1 MIEEIRIRDLGVI
14 SESTL
19 PLGPGLSVVS
29 GETGAGKTMVVTA
42 VGLLLGNR
50 ADAGAV
56 RNGAKS
62 ASAEA
67 TLTLPA
73 GHAALKRAQE
83 AGADVDEFDGG
94 AQLILARTVSAD
106 GRSRAHV
113 GGRSAP
119 IGVLTELGET
129 LVAVHGQSDQIRLKN
144 PAAQR
149 EALDKFAAEAQKSFP
164 SAMASYSGVFG
175 RWKAAQAELE
185 LLRTSSRERLRE
197 AESLTAA
204 LAEIDVVS
212 PLPAEDEVLKAEAVK
227 LGNVEELRRASLG
240 AHEALIAED
249 YGDGQDAVTLV
260 DTAKRLLEGVADA
273 DDELAETAKRVSEVG
288 YLLAD
293 IARDLVGYATSLD
306 SEGPGRLSEVEDRR
320 GELAVLV
327 RKYAPNIDGVLL
339 WAEQARVRLNELTDD
354 SGRIEKLETELA
366 GSLVELAARAAEVT
380 KLRRAAA
387 EKLSRQVSAELK
399 ALAMP
404 DAKLVIEITPAERG
418 IHGADDI
425 AFLLQPHAGSLPRPL
440 GKGASG
446 GELSRVMLALE
457 VVLATVDP
465 VPTFVFDE
473 VDSGVGGKAAVE
485 IGRRLAML
493 ARHVQVLV
501 VTHLPQVAAFADQHI
516 LVTKSSVS
524 KNSGAGITTSNVRLL
539 NDEERVRELARMLAG
554 QEDSATAQAHAKEL
568 LADARRGAA

>member
-42 VGLLLGNR
+42 VGLLLGKK

-56 RNGAKS
+56 RNGAKA

-67 TLTLPA
+67 TLVLPT
-73 GHAALKRAQE
+73 GHPALVRALE
-83 AGADVDEFDGG
+83 AGADLDEVDGG
-94 AQLILARTVSAD
+94 AQLILARTVNAD

-119 IGVLTELGET
+119 IGVLNELGEA

-149 EALDKFAAEAQKSFP
+149 VALDKFAAEALKGFSATQKTYRS
-164 SAMASYSGVFG
+164 VFE
-175 RWKAAQAELE
+175 RWRATGAEL
-185 LLRTSSRERLRE
+185 LALRSASRERLRE
-197 AESLTAA
+197 AESLATA
-204 LAEIDVVS
+204 LAEIDTVA
-212 PLPAEDEVLKAEAVK
+212 PLPAEDELLKAQAVK
-227 LGNVEELRRASLG
+227 LGNVEELRKATLG
-240 AHEALIAED
+240 AHEALSAAD
-249 YGDGQDAVTLV
+249 YGDGLDAATLV
-260 DTAKRLLEGVADA
+260 DTARRLVETVAESDEELAQTTKRL
-273 DDELAETAKRVSEVG
+273 SEVG

-293 IARDLVGYATSLD
+293 IARDLASYATSLD
-306 SEGPGRLSEVEDRR
+306 TEGPGRLAEVEDRR

-327 RKYAPNIDGVLL
+327 RKYAPSIDEVID
-339 WAEQARVRLNELTDD
+339 WADAARNRLSELSDD
-354 SGRIEKLETELA
+354 SGRIETLESE
-366 GSLVELAARAAEVT
+366 E
-380 KLRRAAA
+380 AAA
-387 EKLSRQVSAELK
+387 LSELGGLADQLTEARRKAADKLAKAVSAELK

-404 DAKLVIEITPAERG
+404 DAKLLIEITATERTL
-418 IHGADDI
+418 HGQDDV
-425 AFLLQPHAGSLPRPL
+425 AFLLAPHAGALPRPL

-457 VVLATVDP
+457 VVLAAVDP

-493 ARHVQVLV
+493 AEHVQVLV

-516 LVTKSSVS
+516 LVTKNSVS
-524 KNSGAGITTSNVRLL
+524 KNSTGITTSNVRLL
-539 NDEERVRELARMLAG
+539 THEERVVELARMLAG
-554 QEDSATAQAHAKEL
+554 QEDSVTAQAHAKEL
-568 LADARRGAA
+568 LAQAARPTQ

>member
-14 SESTL
+14 SEATL

-56 RNGAKS
+56 RTGAKS

-73 GHAALKRAQE
+73 GHAALSRALE
-83 AGADVDEFDGG
+83 AGADIDEFDGG
-94 AQLILARTVSAD
+94 AELILARTVGAD

-119 IGVLTELGET
+119 VGVLTELGET
-129 LVAVHGQSDQIRLKN
+129 LVAVHGQSDQIRLKG
-144 PAAQR
+144 ASAQR
-149 EALDKFAAEAQKSFP
+149 EALDKFAAEAEKSF
-164 SAMASYSGVFG
+164 STRLAAYRAVFE
-175 RWKAAQAELE
+175 RWREARAELE

-197 AESLTAA
+197 AESLATA
-204 LAEIDVVS
+204 LAEIQAVD
-212 PLPAEDEVLKAEAVK
+212 PQPGEDEALKAEAIK
-227 LGNVEELRRASLG
+227 LGNVEELRKASLG

-249 YGDGQDAVTLV
+249 YGEGPDAVTLV
-260 DTAKRLLEGVADA
+260 DAARRLLEAVADS
-273 DDELAETAKRVSEVG
+273 DDELAETSKRISEVG

-306 SEGPGRLSEVEDRR
+306 SEGPGRLAEVEDRR

-327 RKYAPNIDGVLL
+327 RKYAPSIDEVLQ
-339 WAEQARVRLNELTDD
+339 WAAASQLRLDELADD
-354 SGRIEKLETELA
+354 SGRIELLEAEVADALA
-366 GSLVELAARAAEVT
+366 ELAALAADVT
-380 KLRRAAA
+380 RLRRSAAD
-387 EKLSRQVSAELK
+387 KLSRQVSAELK

-404 DAKLVIEITPAERG
+404 DARLVIELAAAERG

-425 AFLLQPHAGSLPRPL
+425 SFLLQPHAGSQPRPL

-457 VVLATVDP
+457 VVLAAVDP

-516 LVTKSSVS
+516 LVTKSSV
-524 KNSGAGITTSNVRLL
+524 NNRSGGGITTSNVRLL

-554 QEDSATAQAHAKEL
+554 QEESATAQAHAKEL
-568 LADARRGAA
+568 LAGARRTSP